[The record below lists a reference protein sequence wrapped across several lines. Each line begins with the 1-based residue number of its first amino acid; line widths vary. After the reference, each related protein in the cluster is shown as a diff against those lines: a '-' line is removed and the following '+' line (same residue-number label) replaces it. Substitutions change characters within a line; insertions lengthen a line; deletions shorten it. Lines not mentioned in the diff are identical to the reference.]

1 MKKVETID
9 DYIKAW
15 PQEIRERLE
24 SIRRLVRRLAPDA
37 QEKISYQMPTFD
49 LDGNLV
55 HFAAFKCH
63 IGLFPTPSGV
73 SAFEK
78 ELAGY
83 EHAKGS
89 IRFPLDEPLP
99 LKLIEKIVRF
109 RVKEKRA
116 ARVQAKTKRAAT

>member
-1 MKKVETID
+1 MKKIESID
-9 DYIKAW
+9 DYIGAW
-15 PQEIRERLE
+15 PGEIRERLE
-24 SIRRLVRRLAPDA
+24 SIRRLVRRVAPDA
-37 QEKISYQMPTFD
+37 REKISYQMPTFD
-49 LDGNLV
+49 LNGNLV
-55 HFAAFKCH
+55 HFAAFKSH

-73 SAFEK
+73 SEFQK

-109 RVKEKRA
+109 RVKENRGAKAKARRA
-116 ARVQAKTKRAAT
+116 AR